1 MFLSYNPTHTL
12 HVLPIFLNN
21 INIRVPIYKCQY
33 FFINIFGEIAM
44 LNNHLKEFR
53 EKAGLSQTELGWR
66 AKMAGQNISAIE
78 RGTLAPWPRAKR
90 ALAKALNVS
99 ESEIFPEED
108 DDGKDSD

>member
-1 MFLSYNPTHTL
+1 MVHN
-12 HVLPIFLNN
+12 
-21 INIRVPIYKCQY
+21 R
-33 FFINIFGEIAM
+33 
-44 LNNHLKEFR
+44 LKEYR

-99 ESEIFPEED
+99 ETELFPEESR
-108 DDGKDSD
+108 DGKDSD